1 MAFHPPT
8 SEPGGG
14 GGTPVVTAKVRLAA
28 SSVGRNAGDPVLF
41 DTVVY
46 DPAGYFDLANHQLK
60 VPSGKAGNHLFS
72 FFYEAE
78 NVPVGADPV
87 VGVLTWSG
95 AEANVAGMSPRRA
108 VVTAADQTITSAVK
122 ANVGD
127 AMQALLDWDGGG
139 TLDYLGGAS
148 GCYLAVAFLG

>member
-1 MAFHPPT
+1 VGIVSRST
-8 SEPGGG
+8 GGG
-14 GGTPVVTAKVRLAA
+14 AAGVTAKVRLAA
-28 SSVGRNAGDPVLF
+28 TAVGRSAGAQVLF
-41 DTVVY
+41 DTIVY
-46 DPAGYFDLANHQLK
+46 DSAGYFDAANHQLK
-60 VPSGKAGNHLFS
+60 VPSGKAGKHLFA
-72 FFYEAE
+72 FFFEAA

-95 AEANVAGMSPRRA
+95 AEANVAGTSKRRA
-108 VVTAADQTITSAVK
+108 SVTSADQTVTSLVN

-148 GCYLAVAFLG
+148 GCYLGVVFLG